1 MSGSIRYLQKLP
13 ILNVTPL
20 IALFHTTNTAEKV
33 QFARDYLEYDFS
45 PASFKIVNEKNEDH
59 LKPIEH

>member
-1 MSGSIRYLQKLP
+1 M
-13 ILNVTPL
+13 NVTPL